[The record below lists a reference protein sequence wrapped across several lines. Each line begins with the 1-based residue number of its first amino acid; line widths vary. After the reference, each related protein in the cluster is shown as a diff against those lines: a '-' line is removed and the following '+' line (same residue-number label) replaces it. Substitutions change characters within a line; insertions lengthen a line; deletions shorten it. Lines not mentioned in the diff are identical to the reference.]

1 MNTTYN
7 TTAELLPAELVTG
20 ETEIQ
25 FIPSPQRVELE
36 LTLARLT
43 EANVNKK
50 GCDYPA
56 DLVDILTYGKNE
68 ALKQGQTYVNK
79 YGHRGFSWGTKLGR
93 FRCTKNAEENKLY
106 VSFMTW
112 AEVKEASRKF

>member
-50 GCDYPA
+50 GCDYTD
-56 DLVDILTYGKNE
+56 DLVDILKYGKNE
-68 ALKQGQTYVNK
+68 ALKQGQTYVTS
-79 YGHRGFSWGTKLGR
+79 YGHRGFSWGTKLGKYS
-93 FRCTKNAEENKLY
+93 CTKNAEENKLY
-106 VSFMTW
+106 VSYMTW
-112 AEVKEASRKF
+112 EDIREAKRNF